1 VEISQAGFWLKDDQL
16 GKKEELPGDFIE
28 HGTSLYEV
36 IRVIRGVPIFF
47 EQHMDRLK
55 RSSRLTG
62 LEIPLDLETIKHR
75 LYQLISTNQVETG
88 NIKIVLNYPRNNS
101 PATFYAYFT
110 KACYPSP
117 VDYQKGVKTVVVK
130 MERPTPNAKI
140 DRAEYRRVID
150 SAKEK
155 TDSYEAILVDH
166 NGFVTEGGRSN
177 LFMITGDLVVTAPG
191 DRVLKGINRQMVMV
205 ACQNIGQSVVE
216 KEVSLVEMLAMD
228 AVFITG
234 TSPHVLP
241 VSQVD
246 DKHFDSPHN
255 QILKNIMAEFEKII
269 EEYIE
274 TNAPVQ

>member
-1 VEISQAGFWLKDDQL
+1 MEISQGDFWLKDDQL
-16 GKKEELPGDFIE
+16 VRKEDLPGDFIE

-55 RSSRLTG
+55 GSCQLTG
-62 LEIPLDLETIKHR
+62 LEFPVDVATIKRR
-75 LYQLISTNQVETG
+75 LYQLISTNQVQAG
-88 NIKIVLNYPRNNS
+88 NIKIVLNYQRENS
-101 PATFYAYFT
+101 PANCYAYFT
-110 KACYPSP
+110 QARYPSP
-117 VDYQKGVKTVVVK
+117 ADYQKGVKTVVVK

-155 TDSYEAILVDH
+155 TGSYEAILVDH

-205 ACQNIGQSVVE
+205 ACHNIGQSVVE
-216 KEVSLVEMLAMD
+216 KEVSLTEMLTMD

-255 QILKNIMAEFEKII
+255 QILRNIMAEFDKIV

-274 TNAPVQ
+274 TNGSV